1 MEQGDNCTL
10 QGRYISIGTWNV
22 EYARNARNMDRL
34 AMMSAYP
41 ADIWILT
48 ETHTSLDLSS
58 THTPYKSDPRPIVRN
73 VDAGSTWVTIWSRFK
88 LIDRIEVPDSHRQ
101 VAAIFDTPAGRLAVA
116 GVVLPWLSDTG
127 DQPSEPPPK
136 GWEEHRRVAKYQ
148 LPKLL
153 ENLFAAK
160 NCRHVLAGDFNTV
173 LAQPGY
179 CAGHDGIDSMNAV
192 LVSKGLATHTAHIPY
207 LNSPPYQKLIDHVCS
222 DLGQAQAITTWV
234 GDDGRKPNM
243 SDHPGVVVSFLI

>member
-1 MEQGDNCTL
+1 MEQGDNLTV
-10 QGRYISIGTWNV
+10 QGKYIRIGTWNV
-22 EYARNARNMDRL
+22 EYAHNHRNSDRL
-34 AMMSAYP
+34 ALLHENP

-48 ETHTSLDLSS
+48 ETHKSLDLSA
-58 THTPYKSDPRPIVRN
+58 THTPYPSEPRPVVRN
-73 VDAGSTWVTIWSRFK
+73 VDAGSTWVTIWSRFE
-88 LIDRIEVPDSHRQ
+88 LIVRIDVPDPRRQ
-101 VAAIFDTPAGRLAVA
+101 VAAIFDTPVGRLAVA

-136 GWEEHRRVAKYQ
+136 GWEEHRRVAKDQ

-173 LAQPGY
+173 LAKPGY
-179 CAGHDGIDSMNAV
+179 CAGHVGIDTMNAV
-192 LVSKGLATHTAHIPY
+192 LLSKLLLTHTAHIPY
-207 LNSPPYQKLIDHVCS
+207 LNWPPYQNLIDHVCS

-234 GDDGRKPNM
+234 GDDGRKPQM